1 MGRDETKSIAI
12 SMVNGTMY
20 YDVGVVVG
28 VGVGVGVEGIDR
40 VSRCLLA
47 VVLCVFFLWSFRLSV
62 LPVALALHCTCT
74 LTIISITS
82 ISTTTVCICIFLS
95 S

>member
-40 VSRCLLA
+40 VCRCLLA
-47 VVLCVFFLWSFRLSV
+47 VVLCVFSVVLS
-62 LPVALALHCTCT
+62 PVCPSCRARTPLH
-74 LTIISITS
+74 LHSDDH
-82 ISTTTVCICIFLS
+82 
-95 S
+95 

>member
-47 VVLCVFFLWSFRLSV
+47 VVLCVFFCGPFACLSFLSRSHST
-62 LPVALALHCTCT
+62 ALAL
-74 LTIISITS
+74 
-82 ISTTTVCICIFLS
+82 
-95 S
+95 